1 MEAAAQEVTDLA
13 PPEPGDQSDSTV
25 TVTSLAMFAH
35 DPAKYFR
42 ERYLRWAGKMRW
54 RAFDPEALP
63 PDKESASGFGSSVH
77 EALAGKPG
85 PFSAEVTAMAETFGR
100 SDLARRAAKSPR
112 VEREWEFVKDI
123 DGMLVR
129 GSIDLWFE
137 ESGEAVLV
145 DYKTDDV
152 TAPEAEERAR
162 HYNSQLALY
171 ALALDRKT
179 RAGYLHFLRP
189 DVVVEVPV
197 NTAALDEARD
207 LVRKLREAQNAGAS
221 TMGFE

>member
-1 MEAAAQEVTDLA
+1 
-13 PPEPGDQSDSTV
+13 
-25 TVTSLAMFAH
+25 
-35 DPAKYFR
+35 
-42 ERYLRWAGKMRW
+42 MRR

-63 PDKESASGFGSSVH
+63 PDKESAYGFGSSVH

-129 GSIDLWFE
+129 GSIDIWFE

-152 TAPEAEERAR
+152 TAAEAKERAR

-171 ALALDRKT
+171 ALALDRKA

-197 NTAALDEARD
+197 NTAALNEARD
-207 LVRKLREAQNAGAS
+207 LVRKLREAQNAAAS

>member
-1 MEAAAQEVTDLA
+1 V
-13 PPEPGDQSDSTV
+13 
-25 TVTSLAMFAH
+25 
-35 DPAKYFR
+35 
-42 ERYLRWAGKMRW
+42 
-54 RAFDPEALP
+54 FDPEALP

-85 PFSAEVTAMAETFGR
+85 PFSAEVMAMAETFGR

-152 TAPEAEERAR
+152 TADEAKERAR